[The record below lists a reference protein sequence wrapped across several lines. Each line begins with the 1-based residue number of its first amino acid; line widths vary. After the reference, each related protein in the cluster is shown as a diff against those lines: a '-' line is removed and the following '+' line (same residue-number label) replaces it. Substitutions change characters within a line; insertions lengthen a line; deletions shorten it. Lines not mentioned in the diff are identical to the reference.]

1 MFLKN
6 NAETMCPGPPNI
18 GLGVTWV
25 LVFFKLFQVIQM
37 HSQYGKLV
45 TYTNIFLTISLM
57 GGQSLALNFLRM
69 VGKPERKTM
78 EPD

>member
-1 MFLKN
+1 MQKPCAQGHRIF
-6 NAETMCPGPPNI
+6 

-45 TYTNIFLTISLM
+45 TYTKIFLTISLM